1 MAGFRKAN
9 VAMTETHGV
18 AIKYS
23 SLVYDFINV
32 GIKASDLKEIPNIF
46 SLQILSF
53 SLTYVQKLSIVI
65 NLLRNKILPQI
76 KSIKAINWQQA
87 EVIK

>member
-1 MAGFRKAN
+1 
-9 VAMTETHGV
+9 MTETHGV

-53 SLTYVQKLSIVI
+53 SLTYVQKQTLNRDKSFK
-65 NLLRNKILPQI
+65 KIKFCL
-76 KSIKAINWQQA
+76 K
-87 EVIK
+87 